1 MHKIPLYSERKKTSF
16 FFFSRASKI
25 EFFDC
30 QSTNYQKWS
39 QKNAKNKKSS
49 WMQNKKNTMQRYCE
63 RLEKRL
69 RTNEMSEVL
78 IDE

>member
-1 MHKIPLYSERKKTSF
+1 M
-16 FFFSRASKI
+16 
-25 EFFDC
+25 FDC
-30 QSTNYQKWS
+30 QSTNFQKWS

-78 IDE
+78 IDERIFINNYLKLGKIPLDLE